1 MSKVKICIFFSPYT
15 AVYRQGS
22 THMFNSWIMTDFG
35 IEGEIKGIN
44 CSQ

>member
-1 MSKVKICIFFSPYT
+1 MFVPRPHT

-35 IEGEIKGIN
+35 IEGEIK
-44 CSQ
+44 